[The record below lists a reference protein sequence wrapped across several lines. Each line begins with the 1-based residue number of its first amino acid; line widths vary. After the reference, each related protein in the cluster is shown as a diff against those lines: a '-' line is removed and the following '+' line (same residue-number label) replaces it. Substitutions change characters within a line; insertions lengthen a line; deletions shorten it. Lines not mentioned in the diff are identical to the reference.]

1 MIAMV
6 VIFRDKI
13 RRSQP
18 SDNRSDNPSHAF
30 FSKALLNRERVRY
43 NRNGA
48 GIFLDYFLPNMSD
61 NINYVVNSKMPSFP
75 TGHPFPFKEG
85 PDKSIWIRFFSI
97 NFSLKWIIVTRY
109 IKNVSQHIWV
119 RFPRTGILAKMWSF
133 FLKSRA
139 FVWPNLIIYLWFFN
153 WSWSIVSLGP

>member
-75 TGHPFPFKEG
+75 TGQPFPSG
-85 PDKSIWIRFFSI
+85 PGKGSHQKTALLVFDG
-97 NFSLKWIIVTRY
+97 
-109 IKNVSQHIWV
+109 
-119 RFPRTGILAKMWSF
+119 FPKVDLDQLDVESSHLRTGDQHRRLTIGHLQVLANEQP
-133 FLKSRA
+133 R
-139 FVWPNLIIYLWFFN
+139 
-153 WSWSIVSLGP
+153 